1 MTKEKLTQLMLLT
14 GCLKEGL
21 QNLNELNMKERL
33 IVATDKIAYIL
44 IDEHQRLKTEI
55 NY

>member
-21 QNLNELNMKERL
+21 QNLREPNMKKRL
-33 IVATDKIAYIL
+33 VVATDKIESIL
-44 IDEHQRLKTEI
+44 MDEHERLKTDI

>member
-21 QNLNELNMKERL
+21 QNLNEPGMKQRL
-33 IVATDKIAYIL
+33 ITTTDKVEAIL
-44 IDEHQRLKTEI
+44 MMEHENLKSEI
-55 NY
+55 SY